1 MQSFTKMM
9 KDGIITQPVQMIL
22 EDNGWNILYIKK
34 IWIVYSL
41 V

>member
-1 MQSFTKMM
+1 MQLFTKMR
-9 KDGIITQPVQMIL
+9 KAGIIIQPVQIIL